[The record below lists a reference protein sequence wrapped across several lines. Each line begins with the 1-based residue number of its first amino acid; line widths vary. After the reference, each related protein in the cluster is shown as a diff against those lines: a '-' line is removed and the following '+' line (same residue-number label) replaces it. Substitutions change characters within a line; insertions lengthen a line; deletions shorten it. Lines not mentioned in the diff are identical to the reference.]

1 MFSRAMTRRS
11 AWLAPVLMVLLASTP
26 TWASD
31 DATKLDAKKPADET
45 ACVECSPAEAPA
57 KPGSKGH
64 GKLVFVL
71 TTGTEDLQTA
81 ASVFNH
87 SVLAHQSGFLDDT
100 VLLVYGRSVQLFDRN
115 ITAKPPSIPQ
125 AIQKAQDAGVRII
138 VCAEALRKFD
148 IPEDRLEPGVA
159 EVVPNTIPTLAELVS
174 KGYQVIKY

>member
-1 MFSRAMTRRS
+1 MTRRS
-11 AWLAPVLMVLLASTP
+11 AWLAPVLMVLLASSP
-26 TWASD
+26 VMAAD
-31 DATKLDAKKPADET
+31 GATKLEPKKPVDET
-45 ACVECSPAEAPA
+45 ACVECSTDEEPAE
-57 KPGSKGH
+57 PGSKGH

-71 TTGTEDLQTA
+71 TTGPEDLQAA

-115 ITAKPPSIPQ
+115 ITAKPASIPQ
-125 AIQKAQDAGVRII
+125 AIQKAKDAGVRII

-148 IPEDRLEPGVA
+148 IPEDRLESGVA

-174 KGYQVIKY
+174 KGYQIIKY